1 MANVASR
8 YARALFEY
16 GMGEGADAADR
27 NASLLG
33 AFASEWERSEALRRV
48 LLSPGIGK
56 PKKMQFL
63 ADVFQAKSERAFLS
77 FLRVLVEKDRIGLV
91 PRINAEYGALA
102 LASRDSARALIE
114 SAYPLDDAAVARI
127 TETFRKKGNLRDLLP
142 TVRVNDKLIG
152 GIRVT
157 IGSET
162 YDGTIRSALD
172 RLLGTMTIQG

>member
-27 NASLLG
+27 NASLLD
-33 AFASEWERSEALRRV
+33 AFASEWKRSEALRRV
-48 LLSPGIGK
+48 LLSPGVGK
-56 PKKMQFL
+56 PRKIRFL
-63 ADVFQAKSERAFLS
+63 SDAFPSEGERTFLS

-91 PRINAEYGALA
+91 PKINAEYGALA
-102 LASRDSARALIE
+102 LASRDSDRALIE
-114 SAYPLDDAAVARI
+114 TAFPLDDATVARI
-127 TETFRKKGNLRDLLP
+127 TETFRKKRDLRDLLP
-142 TVRVNDKLIG
+142 TVRVNEKLIG